1 MTHRDDDQQ
10 LRLRERIATLRDEL
24 QAGRVKFMAHLADD
38 MQKSLL
44 AVRYGPNGEVDLDTV
59 DGRVRALAL
68 AVATM
73 KTRSTTKQQAS
84 LVEIQHQYFEWLH
97 ENFGH
102 LFEQMSNDGLNP
114 DQAGRAAAAT
124 PAFVTNMVSVIPK
137 FMEVLSEFWA
147 HLAEPTHLHL
157 EDAPQLKAIFGG
169 DLFPS
174 AYQNI
179 ASTCGLYVDTIVLP
193 DPFLR
198 SAPLIDLWSPKT
210 RTHYFVKHALNILSY
225 RELAVAD
232 VDPPIVVIAPD
243 RSGMDAAEQ
252 DLLVAVSRADAV
264 AHTGVLFGRSFES
277 LEAATDFADGLQ
289 DTDAVARALARPDRL
304 LFDVQWQ
311 GTVQDQLTQVLSEQ
325 PELRRLVGDRP
336 GRIAL
341 TQAVS
346 RMMQANDLLL
356 RTQRLRGVP
365 LIEALTS
372 WRYFQW
378 KLEYDTSR
386 FSGDASRVPDLHVVR
401 ALQAATSSGRV
412 SWLGR
417 VPSAA
422 LIDLRRQQA
431 IKEIRRIVGDGV
443 SQLSTAMPENFGQT
457 ADLVVANLDKMLADH
472 EQQMRRATNA
482 LVRFGFTDVGSWLI
496 VGGVEVAA
504 AATGMPLYGLAALA
518 GQQLFDVPKLK
529 DLPMKIRSLL
539 EQRQE
544 VRRSPV
550 GLLFKPRD

>member
-1 MTHRDDDQQ
+1 MTQRDDDQQ

-277 LEAATDFADGLQ
+277 LQAATDFADGLQ

-311 GTVQDQLTQVLSEQ
+311 GTVQDQLTQVLTEQ

-365 LIEALTS
+365 LIDALTS

-378 KLEYDTSR
+378 KLEYDASR

-431 IKEIRRIVGDGV
+431 IEEIRRIVGDGV

-482 LVRFGFTDVGSWLI
+482 LVRFGFTDVGSWLT

>member
-1 MTHRDDDQQ
+1 MTHRNDDEQ
-10 LRLRERIATLRDEL
+10 LRLRERLAILREEF
-24 QAGRVKFMAHLADD
+24 QAGRVRFVAHLADE
-38 MQKSLL
+38 MEKSLL
-44 AVRYGPNGEVDLDTV
+44 AVRYGPAGEIDLDTV
-59 DGRVRALAL
+59 DSRVRALAL
-68 AVATM
+68 AVSAT
-73 KTRSTTKQQAS
+73 KARSTIKQQIS

-102 LFEQMSNDGLNP
+102 LFEQMSSDGLNP
-114 DQAGRAAAAT
+114 EQAGRAAAAT
-124 PAFVTNMVSVIPK
+124 PTFVTEMVSVIPR

-147 HLAEPTHLHL
+147 HLGEPAHLHL
-157 EDAPQLKAIFGG
+157 EDAPQLKAVFGG

-198 SAPLIDLWSPKT
+198 SAQLIELWPPER

-232 VDPPIVVIAPD
+232 VDPPIVAVAPD
-243 RSGMDAAEQ
+243 RSAIDADEKE
-252 DLLVAVSRADAV
+252 LLLTVSRADAV

-277 LEAATDFADGLQ
+277 LEAAADFANKFQ
-289 DTDAVARALARPDRL
+289 DMDAVARALARPDRL
-304 LFDVQWQ
+304 LFNVEWR
-311 GTVQDQLTQVLSEQ
+311 GSVQDQITQALAEQ
-325 PELRRLVGDRP
+325 PELRELVGDRP

-341 TQAVS
+341 TQAVG

-356 RTQRLRGVP
+356 RTQQLRGVP
-365 LIEALTS
+365 LIDAPTS

-378 KLEYDTSR
+378 KLEYDTTR
-386 FSGDASRVPDLHVVR
+386 FSEDASRVSDLHVVR

-417 VPSAA
+417 VPPAA
-422 LIDLRRQQA
+422 LIELRRQQA
-431 IKEIRRIVGDGV
+431 IGEIRQIVGDGV
-443 SQLSTAMPENFGQT
+443 ARLSAAKPEDFGQT
-457 ADLVVANLDKMLADH
+457 AALVVANLDKMLADH

-482 LVRFGFTDVGSWLI
+482 LVRFGFADVGSWLV

-529 DLPMKIRSLL
+529 ELPVKIRSLL
-539 EQRQE
+539 EQRRD

-550 GLLFKPRD
+550 GLLFRARD